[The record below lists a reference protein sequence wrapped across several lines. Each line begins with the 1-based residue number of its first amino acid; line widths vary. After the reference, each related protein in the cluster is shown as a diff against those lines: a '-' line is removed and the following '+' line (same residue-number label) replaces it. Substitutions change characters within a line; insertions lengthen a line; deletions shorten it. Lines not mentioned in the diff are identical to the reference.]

1 MAKSAPN
8 LLLNKQHSHASTL
21 ELWPDANL
29 TLGRV
34 HEACGPNRRS
44 LAMMIAQKM
53 DGPIFWIAPEWNT
66 DHPHVDG
73 MISFHQSGSYDVHH
87 PEAHR
92 GHSLD
97 RRGGAAQRRR
107 APCGGGS
114 LRPSSAHPS
123 TTLALSSRD
132 RARRGHVAS
141 PWPIANSRRWWRT
154 RGREPLASCRTPSR
168 D

>member
-1 MAKSAPN
+1 MVESASN

-21 ELWPDANL
+21 KLWPDANL

-53 DGPIFWIAPEWNT
+53 EGPIFWIAPEWNT
-66 DHPHVDG
+66 DHPHADG
-73 MISFHQSGSYDVHH
+73 VISFINPGRMTFI
-87 PEAHR
+87 PEACR
-92 GHSLD
+92 RHSLD
-97 RRGGAAQRRR
+97 CRGGAAQRRR

-141 PWPIANSRRWWRT
+141 PWPIANSRRWRRT
-154 RGREPLASCRTPSR
+154 GSGESLASSCTPSR